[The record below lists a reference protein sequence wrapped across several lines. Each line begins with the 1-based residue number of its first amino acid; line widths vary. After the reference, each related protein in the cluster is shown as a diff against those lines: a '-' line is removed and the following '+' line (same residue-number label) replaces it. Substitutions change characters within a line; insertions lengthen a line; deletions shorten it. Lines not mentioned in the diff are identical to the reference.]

1 MIFYPSYD
9 KLKEKKGVFSL
20 KKNQI
25 IVLVSVI
32 LAVAAA
38 VATVLLV
45 LKHLEKKK
53 AQIAPANLSF
63 ETDFTEES
71 ED

>member
-1 MIFYPSYD
+1 M
-9 KLKEKKGVFSL
+9 